1 MPFSM
6 QARRG
11 RGVDAKPYLARLL
24 ATFQSRALL
33 WRPPHPVW
41 PLRST
46 RIDRPLV
53 KAPRSRG
60 VSFLHAVFNASASG
74 ARSRCQ
80 TIPGSPPG
88 DLPVPSSAL
97 ETAPSRVASV
107 RREHVMT
114 HAIVEMMRQARGKG
128 ASLTPMST
136 RCCRWSD
143 LDGQRHAINQRWR
156 SPFEPCGWRRTS
168 EVRRASAGDLRSG
181 GVGRCGQ
188 PGLGAMAAIR
198 NGHGPRWRARRRRRL
213 RRLSVLRSRVGVVK
227 KTS

>member
-1 MPFSM
+1 
-6 QARRG
+6 
-11 RGVDAKPYLARLL
+11 
-24 ATFQSRALL
+24 
-33 WRPPHPVW
+33 
-41 PLRST
+41 
-46 RIDRPLV
+46 
-53 KAPRSRG
+53 
-60 VSFLHAVFNASASG
+60 
-74 ARSRCQ
+74 
-80 TIPGSPPG
+80 
-88 DLPVPSSAL
+88 
-97 ETAPSRVASV
+97 
-107 RREHVMT
+107 
-114 HAIVEMMRQARGKG
+114 MRQARGKG

-213 RRLSVLRSRVGVVK
+213 RRLSLPPKSCSRLGLGGLYKGCLGTTFSKPDTHTHDSAQSSPTDVRAPPHRATPCICRSTHPDRPLPPVCTNARPAL
-227 KTS
+227 TSRPSMALTLP